1 MVNGKSK
8 KLTNE
13 DDILLNEDERK
24 NALNSPEIA
33 LDGKVNLKYD
43 IWYFLLIFF
52 FQRFVFV
59 YLPNF
64 KKGVL
69 DF

>member
-13 DDILLNEDERK
+13 YILLNEDERN

-33 LDGKVNLKYD
+33 RDGLVNLKYD